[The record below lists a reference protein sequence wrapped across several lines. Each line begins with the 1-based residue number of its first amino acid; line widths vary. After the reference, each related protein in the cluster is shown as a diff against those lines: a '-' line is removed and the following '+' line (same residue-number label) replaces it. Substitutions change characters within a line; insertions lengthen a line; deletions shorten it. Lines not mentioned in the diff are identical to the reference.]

1 MYLCKKIMKHMNRI
15 TLSLLLLSSTLNF
28 ISCKKDDIS
37 NEKDK
42 NTNIENTAENN
53 SLLVVENNIL
63 KGITDKK
70 ISKIVLPSNIKEI
83 ANNVFE
89 GSNITE
95 ITLNEGIETIGDACF
110 LNSQIKNINFPSS
123 LKHIGK
129 AAFQDCTQLE
139 KVDLSKTAVEIL
151 SEGLFFDS
159 GLKEISLPSNLKEI
173 SNEVFCGTN
182 NLHNIQIGESTVIIG
197 NKAFYQSGLTDI
209 TLHNNYLL
217 IDHMAFGNCINLKN
231 VNKVSD
237 TGKNEGVISSG
248 AFYEC
253 TSLTEVTLPDNI
265 TTLEGYTFIGCEK
278 LQKISL
284 PKSLKSIGDQ
294 GLRTNHDVQ
303 TIIFNSSDIPDMH
316 NIHDTTIPNVLPFVK
331 NINEILVPQQSV
343 EEYKNRLS
351 SYANKIKGI

>member
-1 MYLCKKIMKHMNRI
+1 MNKII
-15 TLSLLLLSSTLNF
+15 LSLLLLISTLNF

-37 NEKDK
+37 NEKDQ
-42 NTNIENTAENN
+42 NTVENN
-53 SLLVVENNIL
+53 SLFVIENNIL
-63 KGITDKK
+63 KGITDKNN
-70 ISKIVLPSNIKEI
+70 SSVVLPSNIKEI

-89 GSNITE
+89 GSSITE
-95 ITLNEGIETIGDACF
+95 IILNEGIETIGDACF

-139 KVDLSKTAVEIL
+139 KADLSKTAVEIL

-182 NLHNIQIGESTVIIG
+182 NLHNIQIGKSTVIIG
-197 NKAFYQSGLTDI
+197 NKAFYKSGLTDI
-209 TLHNNYLL
+209 TLHNNYLV
-217 IDHMAFGNCINLKN
+217 IGHMAFGNCINLKK

-237 TGKNEGVISSG
+237 SEKNEGIISSG
-248 AFYEC
+248 VFYDC
-253 TSLTEVTLPDNI
+253 TSLIEVALPDNI

-278 LQKISL
+278 LQRISL
-284 PKSLKSIGDQ
+284 PQSLKSIGDQ
-294 GLRTNHDVQ
+294 GLRTNYDVQ
-303 TIIFNSSDIPDMH
+303 TIIFNSSDIPEMH
-316 NIHDTTIPNVLPFVK
+316 NISESTIPNVLPFVY
-331 NINEILVPQQSV
+331 NINEILVPKQSV

>member
-89 GSNITE
+89 GINITE
-95 ITLNEGIETIGDACF
+95 IILNEGIETIGDACF

-139 KVDLSKTAVEIL
+139 KADLSKTAVEIL
-151 SEGLFFDS
+151 SEELFFDS

-217 IDHMAFGNCINLKN
+217 IDHMAFGNCIKLNN
-231 VNKVSD
+231 VNNIPD

-265 TTLEGYTFIGCEK
+265 TTLEGYTFIGCE
-278 LQKISL
+278 
-284 PKSLKSIGDQ
+284 
-294 GLRTNHDVQ
+294 
-303 TIIFNSSDIPDMH
+303 
-316 NIHDTTIPNVLPFVK
+316 
-331 NINEILVPQQSV
+331 LVPQQSV